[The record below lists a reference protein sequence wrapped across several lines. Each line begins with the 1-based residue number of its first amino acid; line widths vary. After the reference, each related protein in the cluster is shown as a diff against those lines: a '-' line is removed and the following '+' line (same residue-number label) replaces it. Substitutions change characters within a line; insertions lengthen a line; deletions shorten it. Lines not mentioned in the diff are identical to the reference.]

1 MLFRS
6 SVLPLSNSATVDPND
21 EVLGVDF
28 SGGMSSVLAQ
38 LNGALG
44 GTGLQFSNPSG
55 STLRVLND
63 GAANKATVTTASVT
77 STVSSLT
84 SGDPQ
89 LPMFTDNGAL
99 YTGAITG
106 NGSQSTGLAAR
117 ISVNTALVGDP
128 SRMVVYA
135 TNPQTPAGDTTRAN
149 LVLNQL
155 SNASFSYSPQTGL
168 GTSGAPFTGTLLN
181 FAKQFISQQGESATA
196 AKQLAD
202 GQDVVLNTLQT
213 KMDSTSGVNMDEEMA
228 HLLSLQN
235 AYSANARVMSSIKQM
250 YDALLQIS

>member
-1 MLFRS
+1 M
-6 SVLPLSNSATVDPND
+6 LPLSNSATVDPND